1 MTSCGYNPNYPSED
15 KMLKGLH
22 VELHDWTMKLGTW
35 KKFWFCELEFL

>member
-15 KMLKGLH
+15 KMFKDMH

-35 KKFWFCELEFL
+35 KKIMVL